1 MLKIGNLIINSRVI
15 LAPMSGVTDGPFR
28 FFVKKFAPN
37 CLTFSEMIASDA
49 TIRDIKHTMQ
59 RCSINESEKDTIGV
73 QLAGYDPQIMAEA
86 AKIVESKGA
95 KIIDINFGCPVK
107 KIVNNYS
114 GSALMKDEDRVK
126 RIINA
131 VVNAVNVPVT
141 IKTRMGWDYSNLN
154 AINIARIA
162 EEEGAQMV
170 TIHGRT
176 RSQMFN
182 GNANWNFVESIKN
195 GVKIPVIVNG
205 DIKTYDNALEA
216 LNASKSDGVMM
227 GRGSYGKPWLIG
239 QIDHFLKTG
248 EKLPDPDEN
257 TKKQLI
263 FDHCEKIIQY
273 YGDKVG
279 SGFLKKHLTWYS
291 HGNEGASSFRGRI
304 NMLDS
309 STEIMKIMNEF
320 LSDKNEKISVVC

>member
-1 MLKIGNLIINSRVI
+1 MLKIGNLVINSKVI

-28 FFVKKFAPN
+28 FLVKKFCPD

-49 TIRDIKHTMQ
+49 AIRDIRATMK
-59 RCSINESEKDTIGV
+59 RCSINDSEKENIGI
-73 QLAGYDPQIMAEA
+73 QLAGYDPEIMAQA
-86 AKIVESKGA
+86 AKIAEDRGA

-126 RIINA
+126 KIINA

-141 IKTRMGWDYSNLN
+141 IKTRMGWDLNNLN
-154 AINIARIA
+154 AISIAKIA
-162 EEEGAQMV
+162 ENEGAQMI

-182 GNANWNFVESIKN
+182 GEANWEFVKSIKE

-205 DIKTYDNALEA
+205 DIKNHNDAIAALD
-216 LNASKSDGVMM
+216 ASSADGIMV
-227 GRGSYGKPWLIG
+227 GRGSYGKPWLIN
-239 QIDHFLKTG
+239 QIDHFLKT
-248 EKLPDPDEN
+248 EEIISDPDDQ
-257 TKKQLI
+257 TKKEIILS
-263 FDHCEKIIQY
+263 HCEKIVEY
-273 YGDKVG
+273 YGDSIG
-279 SGFLKKHLTWYS
+279 SGFLKKHLSWYA
-291 HGNEGASSFRGRI
+291 HGMKNSANFRGRI

-309 STEIMKIMNEF
+309 AIEIVKTLNEF
-320 LSDKNEKISVVC
+320 FKLQNEELIAN

>member
-1 MLKIGNLIINSRVI
+1 MLKIGNLTINSRVI

-28 FFVKKFAPN
+28 FLVKKFCPN

-49 TIRDIKHTMQ
+49 AIRDIQHTMK
-59 RCSINESEKDTIGV
+59 RCSINESEIDTMGV

-86 AKIVESKGA
+86 AKIAEARGA

-126 RIINA
+126 KIINA
-131 VVNAVNVPVT
+131 VVNAVKVPVT
-141 IKTRMGWDYSNLN
+141 IKTRMGWDCSNLN

-162 EEEGAQMV
+162 ENEGAQMV

-182 GNANWNFVESIKN
+182 GQANWGFVESIKN

-205 DIKTYDNALEA
+205 DIKTFDDAIHAMEL
-216 LNASKSDGVMM
+216 SKADGVMI
-227 GRGSYGKPWLIG
+227 GRGTYGKPWLIG
-239 QIDHFLKTG
+239 QIDHFLKTS
-248 EKLPDPDEN
+248 EKLPDIQGDE
-257 TKKQLI
+257 KKQLI
-263 FDHCEKIIQY
+263 FDHCERIIEY
-273 YGDKVG
+273 YGDVIG

-291 HGNEGASSFRGRI
+291 RGDDHAASFRGKI

-309 STEIMKIMNEF
+309 ASEMMQIMSEF
-320 LSDKNEKISVVC
+320 VNSKSQIEEAIA

>member
-1 MLKIGNLIINSRVI
+1 MLKIGNLTINSKVI

-28 FFVKKFAPN
+28 FFVKKFCQS

-49 TIRDIKHTMQ
+49 AIRDIQHTMK
-59 RCSINESEKDTIGV
+59 RCSINESEIDTMGV

-86 AKIVESKGA
+86 AKIAEARGA

-126 RIINA
+126 KIINA
-131 VVNAVNVPVT
+131 VANAVNIPVT
-141 IKTRMGWDYSNLN
+141 IKTRMGWDCSNLN

-162 EEEGAQMV
+162 ENEGAQMV

-182 GNANWNFVESIKN
+182 GQANWSFVESIKN

-205 DIKTYDNALEA
+205 DIKTFDDAINALE
-216 LNASKSDGVMM
+216 LSKADGVMV
-227 GRGSYGKPWLIG
+227 GRGTYGKPWLIG

-248 EKLPDPDEN
+248 EKLPDIHGDA
-257 TKKQLI
+257 KKQLI
-263 FDHCEKIIQY
+263 FDHCERIIEY
-273 YGDKVG
+273 YGDTIG

-291 HGNEGASSFRGRI
+291 RGDENAASFRGRI

-309 STEIMKIMNEF
+309 ASEIMQIMNEF
-320 LSDKNEKISVVC
+320 VNSKSQIEEAIA

>member
-1 MLKIGNLIINSRVI
+1 
-15 LAPMSGVTDGPFR
+15 VTDGPFR
-28 FFVKKFAPN
+28 FFVKKFAPD

-49 TIRDIKHTMQ
+49 TIRDIKHTIQ
-59 RCSINESEKDTIGV
+59 RCSINNSEKDTIGI

-126 RIINA
+126 KIINA
-131 VVNAVNVPVT
+131 VVNAINIPVT
-141 IKTRMGWDYSNLN
+141 IKTRMGWDCQNLN
-154 AINIARIA
+154 ALNIAQIA
-162 EEEGAQMV
+162 ENEGAQMV

-182 GNANWNFVESIKN
+182 GSANWDFVQSIKN

-205 DIKTYDNALEA
+205 DIKTCENASEA
-216 LNASKSDGVMM
+216 LQKSQADGVMV
-227 GRGSYGKPWLIG
+227 GRGSYGKPWLLG

-248 EKLPDPDEN
+248 EKLPDIDEE
-257 TKKQLI
+257 TKKALI
-263 FDHCEKIIQY
+263 LEHCEKIIEY
-273 YGDKVG
+273 YGDQIG
-279 SGFLKKHLTWYS
+279 SGFLKKHLTWYA
-291 HGNEGASSFRGRI
+291 HGLEGAASFRGKI

-309 STEIMKIMNEF
+309 ASEIMKIMNEF
-320 LSDKNEKISVVC
+320 LIKNPKECDIMKKQAIIV